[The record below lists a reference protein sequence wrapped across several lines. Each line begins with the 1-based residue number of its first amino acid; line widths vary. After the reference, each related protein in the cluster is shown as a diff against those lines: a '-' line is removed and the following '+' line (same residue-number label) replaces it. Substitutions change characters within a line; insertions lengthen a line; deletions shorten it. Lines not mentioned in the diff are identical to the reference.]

1 MSDHRFGWDR
11 AGSEISG
18 RDVKCRVCLQVS
30 ERAGVDVLRG
40 MKLCF
45 PIEPDFGGKRFGV
58 VSSRRRSKLLVDC
71 ADLRDDNAHDRDG
84 LTGEEDARLLS
95 LALVTPGKKQKAK
108 KQIAY
113 KNASVANVAE
123 YCIRHSIN
131 RNEVPRCHAT
141 CGGASLKCLKAD
153 TTADTS
159 WSHSFVLI
167 IDSVYSVISKVRRGL
182 A

>member
-1 MSDHRFGWDR
+1 M
-11 AGSEISG
+11 
-18 RDVKCRVCLQVS
+18 S

-95 LALVTPGKKQKAK
+95 LALVTPGKKTK
-108 KQIAY
+108 KQRAY

-123 YCIRHSIN
+123 YFSRRSIN

-167 IDSVYSVISKVRRGL
+167 IDSVYSVISKFLRGL

>member
-1 MSDHRFGWDR
+1 MSDHRFGCDR

-30 ERAGVDVLRG
+30 ERVGVDVLRG

-71 ADLRDDNAHDRDG
+71 ADLRDDNAHDKDG

-95 LALVTPGKKQKAK
+95 LALVTPGKKT
-108 KQIAY
+108 
-113 KNASVANVAE
+113 KNKETN
-123 YCIRHSIN
+123 
-131 RNEVPRCHAT
+131 
-141 CGGASLKCLKAD
+141 SL
-153 TTADTS
+153 
-159 WSHSFVLI
+159 
-167 IDSVYSVISKVRRGL
+167 
-182 A
+182 